1 MLPKINKT
9 MAVPL
14 IVGLGTTYGAWKTLN
29 WLRTA
34 DDTPLFET
42 FCKEK
47 DVLATL
53 LILRSTK
60 EFYSDHF
67 KPLQQQMCL
76 VEKLYKELCTM
87 VLWRTHPY
95 KVFRYYIYTGE
106 KEKTRHF
113 IQEWTILCYRI
124 QLQEQVRM
132 GVANWMDVWRVMQH
146 QNEHGI
152 TGKRKK
158 G

>member
-1 MLPKINKT
+1 M
-9 MAVPL
+9 
-14 IVGLGTTYGAWKTLN
+14 
-29 WLRTA
+29 
-34 DDTPLFET
+34 
-42 FCKEK
+42 
-47 DVLATL
+47 
-53 LILRSTK
+53 
-60 EFYSDHF
+60 
-67 KPLQQQMCL
+67 
-76 VEKLYKELCTM
+76 
-87 VLWRTHPY
+87 
-95 KVFRYYIYTGE
+95 YTGE

-146 QNEHGI
+146 QKEHGF